1 MLGQF
6 RTDFYP
12 LNSIFFFYEAY
23 NSKFF
28 VLAAPNFGGT
38 LWSKFQIQ
46 SAPKLD
52 HRNRLFCVIH
62 VTYLSK
68 IRNSGRNA
76 YLRKINGE
84 TTDITHPCHPFFK
97 QSVDILHYRF
107 KSKNQSMLVE
117 FPDGTTQSIPISWTD
132 RGTPG
137 VHDVSILRN
146 IRLSP
151 FALLELT
158 EWIKKHDDTRKK
170 Y

>member
-1 MLGQF
+1 MDVPKVPNFAGKSCRSVRIQGS
-6 RTDFYP
+6 RGFYRRR
-12 LNSIFFFYEAY
+12 LS
-23 NSKFF
+23 FF
-28 VLAAPNFGGT
+28 VFPA
-38 LWSKFQIQ
+38 Q
-46 SAPKLD
+46 
-52 HRNRLFCVIH
+52 HC
-62 VTYLSK
+62 YK

-84 TTDITHPCHPFFK
+84 TTVITHPCHPFFK

-107 KSKNQSMLVE
+107 KSKNQSILVE

-151 FALLELT
+151 FALLELA
-158 EWIKKHDDTRKK
+158 EWIKKHDDTHKK